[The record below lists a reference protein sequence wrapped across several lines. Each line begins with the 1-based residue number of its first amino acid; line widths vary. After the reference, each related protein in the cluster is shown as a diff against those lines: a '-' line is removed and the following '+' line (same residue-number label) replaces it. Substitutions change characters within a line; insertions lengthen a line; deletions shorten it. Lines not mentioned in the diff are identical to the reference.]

1 MEDLLCDRH
10 CAGHCRYRSDKS
22 RQNHTLTEITVCK
35 KMLKW
40 KFEARSQD
48 EIDTTSQ
55 RGQTR
60 GLAPRAGAGA
70 ILEHLCMAGVQAAWP
85 PNSVLA
91 PNLLCALGR

>member
-1 MEDLLCDRH
+1 MTGTVLGTADTGVTR
-10 CAGHCRYRSDKS
+10 ADKTIFS
-22 RQNHTLTEITVCK
+22 QKLRFVK

-60 GLAPRAGAGA
+60 GLAPRAGAGV